1 MDLMQNKKLLTLTL
15 IPAMCAT
22 AGIAGA
28 QDYFVQE
35 KDKNSSVIERVPAG
49 YEPLGIRTGGFDIF
63 PKVDLGLERTDNVFF
78 SDAAKEDDM
87 IFTARPEVRAQSRW
101 SRHALMGSVYSNL
114 RRYGDNDTQNSEDWG
129 ANAYGRVDVTRF
141 SNLYGTVNLGRTSE
155 SRGDP
160 SLSEN
165 IAEPVKVKNNGFV
178 LGGQY
183 TFNRLRFGIDGGI
196 SELDYTDVRTTDL
209 VNFPSGIQDQDNRDV
224 KFHRL
229 GLRGDYALSPDTS
242 VFVTYEY
249 NERKY
254 DLASAAAERNSNGYN
269 ISIGAAFDLTD
280 LLRGEV
286 RAGYLMQDYDNFAY
300 TTARGTS
307 FNAQVEWFPTRLTT
321 VNFNAGRSINE
332 TPYAGASGFLSTQV
346 SVSVDHELL
355 RNLVL
360 SAGVHHF
367 DDEYRGLDRNDTRDS
382 LSLGGRYL
390 INRRLSLKGEY
401 MHSKL
406 GSEGSAAFRDY
417 THNTIKFTL
426 GVQY

>member
-1 MDLMQNKKLLTLTL
+1 MQTKKILTLTL
-15 IPAMCAT
+15 IPALCAT

-35 KDKNSSVIERVPAG
+35 KDKNSSVASRVPPG
-49 YEPLGIRTGGFDIF
+49 YEPLGIRTGGFDIY

-78 SDAAKEDDM
+78 SDTAKEDDM
-87 IFTARPEVRAQSRW
+87 ILTARPEVRAQSRW
-101 SRHALMGSVYSNL
+101 SRHALLGSVYTNI
-114 RRYGDNDTQNSEDWG
+114 RRYGDNDTQNTEDWG
-129 ANAYGRVDVTRF
+129 ANVYGRADVTRF
-141 SNLYGTVNLGRTSE
+141 SNIYGGINLGRTSE

-165 IAEPVKVKNNGFV
+165 IVEPVEVKSDGFN
-178 LGGQY
+178 LGGQM
-183 TFNRLRFGIDGGI
+183 TFNRFRLGVDG
-196 SELDYTDVRTTDL
+196 SVSALDYTDVRTTDL

-224 KFHRL
+224 KYNRFAI
-229 GLRGDYALSPDTS
+229 RGDYALSPDTS
-242 VFVTYEY
+242 VFISYDY

-254 DLASAAAERNSNGYN
+254 DQALAAADRNSNGYN

-300 TTARGTS
+300 STARGTS
-307 FNAQVEWFPTRLTT
+307 FSAQVEWFPTRLTT

-332 TPYAGASGFLSTQV
+332 TPYAGASGFLSTQL
-346 SVSVDHELL
+346 SVTVDHELL
-355 RNLVL
+355 RNFVI
-360 SAGVHHF
+360 SGGVFHF
-367 DDEYRGLDRNDTRDS
+367 DDEYRGLDRADKRDS

-406 GSEGSAAFRDY
+406 GSDGLAAFRDY
-417 THNTIKFTL
+417 THNSVKFTL